1 MYSFIQQIFYGQA
14 HGTVLVH
21 AIKKK
26 KKVQDAVRLSYQ
38 DLDNENKL
46 SIP

>member
-1 MYSFIQQIFYGQA
+1 MAKHMALFLYM
-14 HGTVLVH
+14 LL
-21 AIKKK
+21 KK

-46 SIP
+46 SVP

>member
-1 MYSFIQQIFYGQA
+1 MAKHMALFLYM
-14 HGTVLVH
+14 LL
-21 AIKKK
+21 KKK